1 MAIFVADRHLGL
13 SGWGLGSAH
22 QTPGHQSCWLIS
34 IAPLAPPSVA
44 LATDLPLACHCM
56 PAWACGW
63 TRRVGGLR
71 GASGLRRAITGPPG
85 SERGANNF
93 NSLPIGRPR
102 ARGPVCAW
110 LWVVVWR
117 HRRKPPGRLPSP
129 NCLGVHQIP
138 PCFYPALP
146 TTHNPFRCRLAHRLQ
161 PSRQQGS
168 CQGAVHERLRGV
180 GRAVPQEGVCEA
192 GWHGDSVG
200 GAAAGGAL
208 GRRDARQE
216 RRSVGGQLGRRE
228 VGCG

>member
-1 MAIFVADRHLGL
+1 MCSYQSHPHRAAMAIFVADRHLGL

-22 QTPGHQSCWLIS
+22 QTPGHQSCWLIL
-34 IAPLAPPSVA
+34 IAPLAPRSVA

-85 SERGANNF
+85 SAVLIEFTADRQAEGK
-93 NSLPIGRPR
+93 
-102 ARGPVCAW
+102 GPVCAW

-138 PCFYPALP
+138 PCSPNHPQPFSLPIGPSPPAK
-146 TTHNPFRCRLAHRLQ
+146 Q
-161 PSRQQGS
+161 
-168 CQGAVHERLRGV
+168 
-180 GRAVPQEGVCEA
+180 
-192 GWHGDSVG
+192 
-200 GAAAGGAL
+200 AAGQL
-208 GRRDARQE
+208 S
-216 RRSVGGQLGRRE
+216 RS
-228 VGCG
+228 CA